1 MAVSAGTAMLG
12 SAALGAV
19 SGGKNKTSTA
29 TNKPWMPKEYEE
41 GYNALLEDAN
51 KIKDRPFVPVMKT
64 RYAEENPLFHSPEM
78 AAIQGRHDQNYYKDM
93 IAPKEEAPQEAPAV
107 DPNLVSRGMQIVG
120 GDPRF
125 YTDNPGATPTGI
137 NGQMLQR
144 FKAMERQLKPS
155 DYAAIAQLG
164 DWNQFQQTREDAF
177 GGIKGDGL
185 NPYVR
190 QLLGV

>member
-1 MAVSAGTAMLG
+1 MGFGIASLVGGAIG
-12 SAALGAV
+12 AL
-19 SGGKNKTSTA
+19 SGGKDKTSTV

-41 GYNALLEDAN
+41 GYNTLLEDAN

-107 DPNLVSRGMQIVG
+107 DPNLASRGM
-120 GDPRF
+120 F
-125 YTDNPGATPTGI
+125 
-137 NGQMLQR
+137 MLQNAQPWR
-144 FKAMERQLKPS
+144 PGSNQTAFNSTNLGMLRNMQQDLTPA
-155 DYAAIAQLG
+155 DFAAIAQLG
-164 DWNQFQQTREDAF
+164 DYNEFQQTRQDAF
-177 GGIKGDGL
+177 GDIKGDGL
-185 NPYVR
+185 NPYIR